1 MRDVSPAARSKKDCE
16 AIFQDT
22 DAYRQG
28 REVLSGLRLSGEKT
42 LRLVKDLRDQL
53 AYKMARE
60 IAAIT
65 RLREDVDDG
74 PKGTKYQ
81 LLRVQVTCTY
91 KDLELPANE
100 SLPLALETLAD
111 AGYPE
116 DPELLA
122 LAGAIHKRW
131 WEYDGQRRHLEDS
144 LRLYRQAYGKEVTT
158 DNGYQ
163 AINAAFI
170 LDLLASLETGSE
182 SAARQQRRD
191 EAREIREK
199 LIAELPGLPDEKKDW
214 WYEATFAEALL
225 GTGRYPEAV
234 AKLRDAVERL
244 KPSNWEL
251 ESTTRQL
258 AAIARCQHGNGK
270 ELLETSPAWLA
281 LREALGKT
289 WAAGLRSSFIGKV
302 GLALSGGGFR
312 ASLYHIGV
320 LARLAELDLLRYVEV
335 LSCVSGGSII
345 GAYLYL
351 ELRHLL
357 QTRADSEIKRD
368 HYVDLVARIEERF
381 LAGVQTNI
389 RTRLLAEP
397 VTAVR
402 DALSKSYS
410 QTERVGELF
419 EEHLYSGIQ
428 DGEQTGKRWL
438 NRLYIEPQTEA
449 GAAPPAIPFNP
460 RLQNWQR
467 SAKVPIL
474 ILNATTLNTGHSWQ
488 FTASNLGEPPGQ
500 SGGIEVNPRLN
511 RLRYQDT
518 PERYRCF
525 PLGHAVAASAA
536 VPGLFGPLVVEDLF
550 QNLRLRL
557 ADGGVFDNQGIAG
570 LLDQGCTVLLVS
582 DASGQLPV
590 AEDPGGGRF
599 AVPVRA
605 NDVLMA
611 RVREIQHRV
620 LTGRRDASLLR
631 GLVYVH
637 LKQDLEAEPIDAVG
651 APEPSRMRGGRGA
664 LTTYG
669 IRRDVQAQLAA
680 LRTDLDAFTDFEAW
694 SLMESGYRAIAE
706 QIASCLPDVPISQ
719 EPTVPWRFHD
729 VAPLITRV
737 DRPQTDY
744 DALCDLL
751 KVGQSVFFKLPAL
764 RPWLRR
770 TGAVLAFLAAVAVA
784 AFAVWRWGRV
794 KEVVGAIGA
803 ALVVGISGFLVLR
816 GLVGMFRAAP
826 SSQRKTFLQRMA
838 AFGFG
843 LATVVP
849 SALYLAFGNRLYLED
864 GKVPPGELPPGA
876 RRLRRR

>member
-1 MRDVSPAARSKKDCE
+1 MRGESPVTGARRASE
-16 AIFQDT
+16 ADFQDT
-22 DAYRQG
+22 EAYRQG
-28 REVLSGLRLSGEKT
+28 REVLNGTRLSGEAT
-42 LRLVKDLRDQL
+42 LQLARALRNEL
-53 AYKMARE
+53 AYKLARE
-60 IAAIT
+60 VAAIT
-65 RLREDVDDG
+65 RPREDVSDEF
-74 PKGTKYQ
+74 KYQ

-91 KDLELPANE
+91 IDPELPAEE
-100 SLPLALETLAD
+100 SLPLALKTLAD

-116 DPELLA
+116 TTSNPEMLG
-122 LAGAIHKRW
+122 LAGAIHRRW
-131 WEYDGQRRHLEDS
+131 WEHDGQRRHLDDS
-144 LRLYRQAYGKEVTT
+144 LRLYRRAYGTDVTT

-163 AINAAFI
+163 AINAAFV

-182 SAARQQRRD
+182 SAAWEVWHK
-191 EAREIREK
+191 EALAIREELIEK
-199 LIAELPGLPDEKKDW
+199 LPQLPGNDQDW
-214 WYEATFAEALL
+214 WYQVTLVEALF
-225 GTGRYPEAV
+225 GARRYEE
-234 AKLRDAVERL
+234 AVERL
-244 KPSNWEL
+244 RRASELKPQLWQL
-251 ESTTRQL
+251 QSTTLQL
-258 AAIARCQHGNGK
+258 AKIARLQQRGGK
-270 ELLETSPAWLA
+270 ELLETSPAWQA
-281 LREALGKT
+281 LQDSLGET
-289 WAAGLRSSFIGKV
+289 WAARLRSSFIGKV

-320 LARLAELDLLRYVEV
+320 LARLAELDLLRHVEV

-357 QTRADSEIKRD
+357 QTRADSEITRQD
-368 HYVDLVARIEERF
+368 YVELVERIERSF
-381 LAGVQTNI
+381 LEGVQTNL

-397 VTAVR
+397 LTAMR
-402 DALSKSYS
+402 DALFKSYS

-419 EEHLYSGIQ
+419 EEHLYSRVE

-438 NRLYIEPQTEA
+438 NRLYIEPQPEA
-449 GAAPPAIPFNP
+449 GEAPSDLPFNP
-460 RLQNWQR
+460 RVRNWQR

-488 FTASNLGEPPGQ
+488 FTASDLGEPPGRR
-500 SGGIEVNPRLN
+500 SGIETNPLLS

-536 VPGLFGPLVVEDLF
+536 VPGLFGPLVMEDLF

-557 ADGGVFDNQGIAG
+557 ADGGVFDNQGIAS
-570 LLDQGCTVLLVS
+570 LLDRDCTVLLVS

-590 AEDPGGGRF
+590 VEDPGGGRI

-620 LTGRRDASLLR
+620 LIGRRDASLLR

-637 LKQDLEAEPIDAVG
+637 LKQDLEAEPIDSVG
-651 APEPSRMRGGRGA
+651 APEPSRAHGARGA
-664 LTTYG
+664 LTSYG
-669 IRRDVQAQLAA
+669 VRRDVQARLAS
-680 LRTDLDAFTDFEAW
+680 LRTDLDAFSDFEAW
-694 SLMESGYRAIAE
+694 SLMESGYRAITE
-706 QIASCLPDVPISQ
+706 QFASCLSDVPVSQ
-719 EPTVPWRFHD
+719 EPPAPWRFHA

-751 KVGQSVFFKLPAL
+751 KVGQLIFFKLPAL
-764 RPWLRR
+764 RPWMRR
-770 TGAVLAFLAAVAVA
+770 AGAVLGFLAALAVA
-784 AFAVWRWGRV
+784 AYAVWEWDRV
-794 KEVVGAIGA
+794 RTVLGVAAA
-803 ALVVGISGFLVLR
+803 ALVIGISGALALR
-816 GLVGMFRAAP
+816 GLKGMFAGPP
-826 SSQRKTFLQRMA
+826 SSPRKSFLQRLG
-838 AFGFG
+838 AFGVG

-849 SALYLAFGNRLYLED
+849 SVLYLAFGNRLYLQD
-864 GKVPPGELPPGA
+864 GQVPQEGLPLGA